1 MIYLSHMW
9 LLVLQRVA
17 IDALVHLLLFPIW
30 WLTGNI
36 WRTFRFIADMIRAG
50 NEELAPW
57 LWLKNLFVP
66 MFGQTDLQG
75 RIVSVFMRLVNV
87 AFRSVFL
94 VFWTIVSIFI
104 GLLWV
109 SIPVALF
116 FFLVWQFPTV

>member
-1 MIYLSHMW
+1 MW